1 MKRAYKSSDFALR
14 SMRIGKSVRFPQ
26 ALRVTSG
33 HWTDIYSLMNR
44 SFIILMATVI
54 LASCSSEEK
63 NENKA
68 QRLDKLKKE
77 RATLDEKIARLEA
90 EVLKDNPGKAVAVSV
105 REMQPEEFNSYIEVQ
120 ASVSGD
126 ENVNAVPQAPGVVKA
141 IHVRPGQ
148 KVGRGQLL
156 ATLDA
161 AAVEQQLKAQEA
173 QLTLVKQVYEKQQKL
188 WSQNIGSEIQLLQAK
203 ANYESSQKNYEA
215 MLAQRNMYTI
225 ISPISG
231 TVDAVD
237 VKVGDMIN
245 PGMPGASGIRV
256 VSFDKLKVVTTLGEN
271 YIGKVNQG
279 DKVKLIFSETGD
291 SIITKLDYVARSV
304 DPVSRAF
311 NVEVWLGNNKKVSP
325 NMSCRMQIVNY
336 SDKDALTVPV
346 SAIQKTADGEIVYV
360 ADGGKAKAV
369 TVKTGRNSNGMVE
382 ILEGLKTGDKVI
394 VEGYA
399 DLDNGKPIEIL

>member
-1 MKRAYKSSDFALR
+1 MK
-14 SMRIGKSVRFPQ
+14 
-26 ALRVTSG
+26 
-33 HWTDIYSLMNR
+33 R

-77 RATLDEKIARLEA
+77 RATLDEKIAKLEA

-105 REMQPEEFNSYIEVQ
+105 RELQPEEFNSYIEVQ

-126 ENVNAVPQAPGVVKA
+126 ENVNATPQAPGVVQTV
-141 IHVRPGQ
+141 HVRPGQ
-148 KVGRGQLL
+148 KVGRGQKL

-161 AAVEQQLKAQEA
+161 AAIEQQIKAQEA
-173 QLTLVKQVYEKQQKL
+173 QLTLVKQVYEKQEKL

-203 ANYESSQKNYEA
+203 ANYESTQKQYQA
-215 MLAQRNMYTI
+215 LLAQRNMYSI
-225 ISPISG
+225 ISPIAG
-231 TVDAVD
+231 TVDNVG
-237 VKVGDMIN
+237 VKVGDMAS
-245 PGMPGASGIRV
+245 PGMSGIRV

-291 SIITKLDYVARSV
+291 SIVTKLDYVARSV

-311 NVEVWLGNNKKVSP
+311 NVEVWLGNNKNVSP

-336 SDKDALTVPV
+336 TDKDALTVPV
-346 SAIQKTADGEIVYV
+346 SAIQKTAESEIVYV
-360 ADGGKAKAV
+360 AEGGKAKAV
-369 TVKTGRNSNGMVE
+369 KVKTGRNSNGMVE

>member
-1 MKRAYKSSDFALR
+1 MKR
-14 SMRIGKSVRFPQ
+14 SV
-26 ALRVTSG
+26 
-33 HWTDIYSLMNR
+33 
-44 SFIILMATVI
+44 ILLLTTII
-54 LASCSSEEK
+54 LASCSSGEQK
-63 NENKA
+63 QDNAAAK
-68 QRLDKLKKE
+68 LDKLKKE
-77 RATLDEKIARLEA
+77 RATLDEKIAKLEA

-105 REMQPEEFNSYIEVQ
+105 RELQPEEFNSYIEVQ

-126 ENVNAVPQAPGVVKA
+126 ENVNATPQAPGVVQA
-141 IHVRPGQ
+141 VHVRPGQ
-148 KVGRGQLL
+148 KVGRGQKL

-161 AAVEQQLKAQEA
+161 AAIEQQIKAQEA
-173 QLTLVKQVYEKQQKL
+173 QLTLVKQVYEKQEKL

-203 ANYESSQKNYEA
+203 ANYESTQKQYQA
-215 MLAQRNMYTI
+215 LLAQRNMYSI
-225 ISPISG
+225 ISPIAG
-231 TVDAVD
+231 TVDNVG
-237 VKVGDMIN
+237 VKVGDMAS
-245 PGMPGASGIRV
+245 PGMSGIRV

-291 SIITKLDYVARSV
+291 SIITKLDYVARTV

-311 NVEVWLGNNKKVSP
+311 NVEVWLGNNKNVSP

-336 SDKDALTVPV
+336 TDKDALTVPV
-346 SAIQKTADGEIVYV
+346 SAIQKTADNEIVYV
-360 ADGGKAKAV
+360 AEGGKAKAV

>member
-1 MKRAYKSSDFALR
+1 MK
-14 SMRIGKSVRFPQ
+14 
-26 ALRVTSG
+26 
-33 HWTDIYSLMNR
+33 R

-77 RATLDEKIARLEA
+77 RATLDEKIAKLEA

-126 ENVNAVPQAPGVVKA
+126 ENVNATPQAPGVVQA
-141 IHVRPGQ
+141 VHVRPGQ
-148 KVGRGQLL
+148 KVGRGQKL

-161 AAVEQQLKAQEA
+161 AAIEQQIKAQEA
-173 QLTLVKQVYEKQQKL
+173 QLTLVKQVYEKQQTL
-188 WSQNIGSEIQLLQAK
+188 WSQNIGSEIQLLTAK
-203 ANYESSQKNYEA
+203 ANYESSQKQYQA
-215 MLAQRNMYTI
+215 LLAQRNMYSI
-225 ISPISG
+225 ISPIAG
-231 TVDAVD
+231 TVDNVG
-237 VKVGDMIN
+237 VKVGDMAS
-245 PGMPGASGIRV
+245 PGMSGIRV

-291 SIITKLDYVARSV
+291 SMVTKLDYVARTV

-311 NVEVWLGNNKKVSP
+311 NVEVWMGNNKNVSP

>member
-1 MKRAYKSSDFALR
+1 MKR
-14 SMRIGKSVRFPQ
+14 SV
-26 ALRVTSG
+26 
-33 HWTDIYSLMNR
+33 
-44 SFIILMATVI
+44 ILLLTTII
-54 LASCSSEEK
+54 LASCGSGDQK
-63 NENKA
+63 QDNAAAK
-68 QRLDKLKKE
+68 LDKLKKE
-77 RATLDEKIARLEA
+77 RAALDEKIAKLEA
-90 EVLKDNPGKAVAVSV
+90 QVLKDNPGKAVAVSV
-105 REMQPEEFNSYIEVQ
+105 RELQPVEFNSYIEVQ

-126 ENVNAVPQAPGVVKA
+126 ENVNAVPQAMGVVKA

-148 KVGRGQLL
+148 KVGRGQIL

-161 AAVEQQLKAQEA
+161 ATVEQQIKAQEA
-173 QLTLVKQVYEKQQKL
+173 QLTLVKQVYEKQEKL

-203 ANYESSQKNYEA
+203 ANYESSQKQYEA
-215 MLAQRNMYTI
+215 LLAQRNMYTI
-225 ISPISG
+225 ASPISG
-231 TVDAVD
+231 TVDAINL
-237 VKVGDMIN
+237 KIGEMIN
-245 PGMPGASGIRV
+245 PAMSATAGIRV

-271 YIGKVNQG
+271 YIGKVNKG

-311 NVEVWLGNNKKVSP
+311 NVEVWLGNNKNVSP

-336 SDKDALTVPV
+336 TDKDALTVPV
-346 SAIQKTADGEIVYV
+346 SAIQKTAESEIVYI
-360 ADGGKAKAV
+360 AEGGKAKAV
-369 TVKTGRNSNGMVE
+369 KVKTGRNSNGMVE

>member
-1 MKRAYKSSDFALR
+1 MKR
-14 SMRIGKSVRFPQ
+14 SV
-26 ALRVTSG
+26 
-33 HWTDIYSLMNR
+33 
-44 SFIILMATVI
+44 ILLLTTII
-54 LASCSSEEK
+54 LASCGSGEQK
-63 NENKA
+63 QDNAAAK
-68 QRLDKLKKE
+68 LDKLKKE
-77 RATLDEKIARLEA
+77 RAALDEKIAKLEA

-105 REMQPEEFNSYIEVQ
+105 RELHPEEFNSYIEVQ

-126 ENVNAVPQAPGVVKA
+126 ENVNATPQAPGVVQA
-141 IHVRPGQ
+141 VHVRPGQ
-148 KVGRGQLL
+148 KVGRGQKL

-161 AAVEQQLKAQEA
+161 AAIEQQIKAQEA
-173 QLTLVKQVYEKQQKL
+173 QLTLVKQVYERQEKL

-203 ANYESSQKNYEA
+203 ANYESTQKQYQA
-215 MLAQRNMYTI
+215 LLAQRNMYSI
-225 ISPISG
+225 ISPIAG
-231 TVDAVD
+231 TVDNVG
-237 VKVGDMIN
+237 VKVGDMAS
-245 PGMPGASGIRV
+245 PGMSGIRV

-291 SIITKLDYVARSV
+291 SIVTKLDYVARSV

-311 NVEVWLGNNKKVSP
+311 NVEVWLGNNKNVSP

-336 SDKDALTVPV
+336 TDKDALTVPV
-346 SAIQKTADGEIVYV
+346 SAIQKTAENEIVYV
-360 ADGGKAKAV
+360 AEGGKAKAV
-369 TVKTGRNSNGMVE
+369 KVKTGRNSNGMVE